1 MKVVLRLTY
10 VLLLASSVVSE
21 DSVVA
26 ERANIRSDCWA
37 GQAELEKQFLLLE
50 NRQRLVWQEST
61 EGCPRRQL
69 GEMRVEL
76 RQISDELIQYEAN
89 ARARWLFCAGG
100 RL

>member
-1 MKVVLRLTY
+1 MKVVLRLTC
-10 VLLLASSVVSE
+10 VFLFAFSVVSE
-21 DSVVA
+21 DSLVI
-26 ERANIRSDCWA
+26 ERARIRSDCLE
-37 GQAELEKQFLLLE
+37 GQAELERQFLLLE
-50 NRQRLVWQEST
+50 NRQRMVWQEST
-61 EGCPRRQL
+61 EGCSRRQL